1 MLETQ
6 EAVVLQVSCTTVQSL
21 GDIRMEDS
29 NTETPVPYGQFAG
42 WAFPAS
48 ICAGVIA
55 LWGSLTGGGG
65 NFAGTVVALAL
76 NPILWLA
83 IWFWVKSCRLVCPHC
98 GAGNRMTIQLQA
110 RPVGAVI
117 LCSACNHGFRK
128 PVMKGQLG
136 RDGVGRDQQNSTPDP
151 PGPVVANK
159 QFPRHT
165 HDSEPI
171 VIVVESLEK
180 RTHPAEPGRTSMSPP
195 TSSGLQEQQTLKLPD
210 SQWNPVGDPVVLR
223 TDGSSTHLTLR
234 EHQRRGWK
242 EAVRCDF
249 SGVDFRGCSFE
260 RADLSGARLDRANFA
275 GCNMRFADLTGV
287 SATTS
292 CFESVDFSGAI
303 LRRSNFDSSNLK
315 KAKFC
320 SCDHEVV
327 RAVIEGAEFVGAN
340 LSESRFSAASAEG
353 STEGYPCTV
362 SSANFS
368 FSDLTNAVFV
378 GADLR
383 RCRFLSADLSGSKM
397 QLCNVEGVDF
407 SQSII
412 INAVFREIKFS
423 GATLFPSGFTPPG
436 SAVNMDM
443 ERIREAKA
451 SKFLWAAISLILFMI
466 ILLLVVAMMGKLGGV
481 HQGPADATWAP
492 GHGELVSES
501 APNRSY
507 DDGGS
512 EIESADELVSRL
524 GIGHWQTSRPTPA
537 VQNND
542 GEIVRP
548 SQTGTEPVG
557 MRDLQALQAAS
568 DAILE
573 FNNSIGAKFVLVPA
587 GTFLMGANSGNKS
600 SADEKVHRVTLTSH
614 FYLSSTEVTQAQ
626 WEAVMGSTPW
636 TAVKL
641 ARVGEKYPA
650 VGISWYDATAFCAR
664 LSLIEGL
671 KYRLPTEAEWEYACR
686 AGSQMNFGFGDNQ
699 AMLDQYAWFGGSETG
714 YEYLQAVALRMPNR
728 WGLFDMHGNAWEWCN
743 DWYGEYEFASAVD
756 PVGPAKGSSRV
767 LRGGYLVN
775 RPSSLRS
782 AFRNFFPPDRASFNV
797 GFRLAVSVPTD
808 PE

>member
-1 MLETQ
+1 
-6 EAVVLQVSCTTVQSL
+6 
-21 GDIRMEDS
+21 MEDS
-29 NTETPVPYGQFAG
+29 NTDNPVPYGQFAR

-48 ICAGVIA
+48 ICAGIIA
-55 LWGSLTGGGG
+55 LWGSLAGGGG

-83 IWFWVKSCRLVCPHC
+83 IWFWVKSFRLACPHC
-98 GAGNRMTIQLQA
+98 GAGNRMTIQLRA
-110 RPVGAVI
+110 RPVGDVI

-128 PVMKGQLG
+128 PAMKGQLG
-136 RDGVGRDQQNSTPDP
+136 RDGVGRGQQNSAPAL
-151 PGPVVANK
+151 PGPVVAHE
-159 QFPRHT
+159 QFQRHA

-171 VIVVESLEK
+171 VIVVESQQK
-180 RTHPAEPGRTSMSPP
+180 RTHPAEPCSMSMSPP
-195 TSSGLQEQQTLKLPD
+195 TSSGLQEQHALALSD
-210 SQWNPVGDPVVLR
+210 LQWNPVGDPVVLR

-234 EHQRRGWK
+234 EHQRRGWE

-287 SATTS
+287 SATNS
-292 CFESVDFSGAI
+292 CFESADFSGAI
-303 LRRSNFDSSNLK
+303 LRRTNFDSSNLK

-320 SCDHEVV
+320 SCDRDVV
-327 RAVIEGAEFVGAN
+327 RAVIDGAEFVGAN
-340 LSESRFSAASAEG
+340 LSDSRFSAASADG

-362 SSANFS
+362 SSSNFS
-368 FSDLTNAVFV
+368 FSDLTNSVLV

-407 SQSII
+407 SQSKI

-423 GATLFPSGFTPPG
+423 DATLFPSGFTPPG
-436 SAVNMDM
+436 SAVNMDV

-466 ILLLVVAMMGKLGGV
+466 IFLLVVAMMGNLGGV
-481 HQGPADATWAP
+481 HQKPAVATWAP
-492 GHGELVSES
+492 GHGELVSVS
-501 APNRSY
+501 APSRSF
-507 DDGGS
+507 DDSGS
-512 EIESADELVSRL
+512 EIESSDALVSLL
-524 GIGHWQTSRPTPA
+524 GTGLGQTSNLTPI

-542 GEIVRP
+542 GEVIRL

-557 MRDLQALQAAS
+557 MGDRHALQAAS
-568 DAILE
+568 DAALE

-587 GTFLMGANSGNKS
+587 GTFLMGASSGNES
-600 SADEKVHRVTLTSH
+600 FADEKLHRVTLTSQ
-614 FYLSSTEVTQAQ
+614 FYLSLTEVTQGQ
-626 WEAVMGSTPW
+626 WEAVMGSAPW
-636 TAVKL
+636 RALKL
-641 ARVGEKYPA
+641 ARVGETYPA
-650 VGISWYDATAFCAR
+650 VGISWHDATAFCAR
-664 LSLIEGL
+664 LSVLEGL

-686 AGSQMNFGFGDNQ
+686 AGSQMNFGFGDNE
-699 AMLDQYAWFGGSETG
+699 AVLDQYAWFGGSETG

-743 DWYGEYEFASAVD
+743 DWYGEYEFTSAVD
-756 PVGPAKGSSRV
+756 PVGPTSGSSRV

-775 RPSSLRS
+775 RLSSLRS
-782 AFRNFFPPDRASFNV
+782 AFRNFFSPDRASFNV
-797 GFRLAVSVPTD
+797 GFRMAISVPND
-808 PE
+808 PG